1 MPASFFVDADSDDII
16 FCLVHRFDDISC
28 RYQRNLMLG
37 GLAAKK
43 KRNAEFFLHWAFF
56 ETGSR
61 IEDGRSR
68 IENREW
74 RIDLSI
80 LHLRSSV
87 VSVRLR
93 LLGDRRRPLLFYDFH
108 DLARIGLFFELQN
121 EVFGFDWIALAVEFD
136 GTGHTFEVFDLA
148 HRN

>member
-16 FCLVHRFDDISC
+16 FCPVHRFDDISC
-28 RYQRNLMLG
+28 RYERNLMLG

-68 IENREW
+68 IENRGW
-74 RIDLSI
+74 RIDLRFSI
-80 LHLRSSV
+80 FDSRLSCVSLRF
-87 VSVRLR
+87 
-93 LLGDRRRPLLFYDFH
+93 LGDCRR
-108 DLARIGLFFELQN
+108 
-121 EVFGFDWIALAVEFD
+121 
-136 GTGHTFEVFDLA
+136 
-148 HRN
+148 

>member
-28 RYQRNLMLG
+28 RYERNLMLG

-68 IENREW
+68 IENGESIFDPPSLILGCLGKLTTSW
-74 RIDLSI
+74 RPPPAPA
-80 LHLRSSV
+80 
-87 VSVRLR
+87 VR
-93 LLGDRRRPLLFYDFH
+93 
-108 DLARIGLFFELQN
+108 
-121 EVFGFDWIALAVEFD
+121 
-136 GTGHTFEVFDLA
+136 
-148 HRN
+148 